1 LAESISSR
9 GGNVTLSDQTSRD
22 GVQGFARPALALVGF
37 ALFGYGVIV
46 ALENATGMKIQA
58 GPLAAIILGFVIAA
72 AGVLWHLQTSRTERP
87 ASARVVPSLAPSG
100 SPPATPD
107 TKPSDAAAAKDR
119 VATAPPLASEGDK
132 AQAQHRD
139 QATAKDSAPV
149 AVAAVPAARADMSD
163 AEFKAATLALAGKM
177 RVFEQSYDSKRY
189 QIFDKPTDNQQER
202 DEQIQELKALQSD
215 KVSNFTKDILPQAL
229 FVQNEL
235 LRRLEQ
241 RGITDVPMPPPPA
254 GTSIAMGRR
263 LLQVDVSDVGL
274 LGHQPL
280 HGLAAYLE
288 LLASKLTD

>member
-1 LAESISSR
+1 M
-9 GGNVTLSDQTSRD
+9 TLSDPTSRD
-22 GVQGFARPALALVGF
+22 GVQGFARAALALVGF

-100 SPPATPD
+100 SQPASPD

-119 VATAPPLASEGDK
+119 VATAPPHASEGDK

-139 QATAKDSAPV
+139 QATAKGSAPL
-149 AVAAVPAARADMSD
+149 AAMPAARADMSD
-163 AEFKAATLALAGKM
+163 AEFKSATLAFGGKM
-177 RVFEQSYDSKRY
+177 RAFEQSYDSKRY
-189 QIFDKPTDNQQER
+189 QIFDKPTDNQEER
-202 DEQIQELKALQSD
+202 DEQIQELKALQSE
-215 KVSNFTKDILPQAL
+215 KVSNFTKDILPQAQFL
-229 FVQNEL
+229 QNEL

-241 RGITDVPMPPPPA
+241 RGITDVTMPQPPA

>member
-1 LAESISSR
+1 MAETISSR
-9 GGNVTLSDQTSRD
+9 GGSVTLSDPTSRD
-22 GVQGFARPALALVGF
+22 GVQGFARAALALVGF

-100 SPPATPD
+100 SQPASPD

-119 VATAPPLASEGDK
+119 VATAPPHASEGDK

-139 QATAKDSAPV
+139 QATAKGSAPL
-149 AVAAVPAARADMSD
+149 AAMPAARADMSD
-163 AEFKAATLALAGKM
+163 AEFKSATLAFGGKM
-177 RVFEQSYDSKRY
+177 RAFEQSYDSKRY

-202 DEQIQELKALQSD
+202 DEQIQELKALQSE
-215 KVSNFTKDILPQAL
+215 KVSNFTKDILPQAQFL
-229 FVQNEL
+229 QNEL

-241 RGITDVPMPPPPA
+241 RGITDVTMPQPPA

>member
-1 LAESISSR
+1 LAETISSR
-9 GGNVTLSDQTSRD
+9 GGSVTLSDPTSRD
-22 GVQGFARPALALVGF
+22 GVQGFARAALALVGF

-100 SPPATPD
+100 SQPASPD
-107 TKPSDAAAAKDR
+107 TKASDAAAAKDR
-119 VATAPPLASEGDK
+119 VATAPPNASEGDK

-139 QATAKDSAPV
+139 QATAKGSAPL
-149 AVAAVPAARADMSD
+149 AAMPTARADMSD
-163 AEFKAATLALAGKM
+163 AEFKSATLAFAGKM
-177 RVFEQSYDSKRY
+177 RTFEQSYDSKRY

-202 DEQIQELKALQSD
+202 DEQIQELKALQSE
-215 KVSNFTKDILPQAL
+215 KVSNFTKDILPQAQFL
-229 FVQNEL
+229 QNEL

-241 RGITDVPMPPPPA
+241 RGITDVTMPQPPA

>member
-1 LAESISSR
+1 MGDSICSR
-9 GGNVTLSDQTSRD
+9 GGSVTLSDQSSRD
-22 GVQGFARPALALVGF
+22 GVQGFARAVLALVGF

-100 SPPATPD
+100 SQPASPD

-139 QATAKDSAPV
+139 QATDKASAPV
-149 AVAAVPAARADMSD
+149 AVADVPAARADMSD

-202 DEQIQELKALQSD
+202 DEQIQELKALQSE
-215 KVSNFTKDILPQAL
+215 KVSNFTKDILPQAQ

-263 LLQVDVSDVGL
+263 VLQVDVSDVGL

>member
-1 LAESISSR
+1 M
-9 GGNVTLSDQTSRD
+9 TLSDQTSRD
-22 GVQGFARPALALVGF
+22 GVQGFARAALALVGF

-100 SPPATPD
+100 SQPASPD

-119 VATAPPLASEGDK
+119 VAAAPPHASEGDK

-139 QATAKDSAPV
+139 QATAKGSAPL
-149 AVAAVPAARADMSD
+149 AAMPAARADMSD
-163 AEFKAATLALAGKM
+163 AEFKSATLAFAGKM
-177 RVFEQSYDSKRY
+177 RTFEQSYDSKRY

-202 DEQIQELKALQSD
+202 DEQIQELKALQSE
-215 KVSNFTKDILPQAL
+215 KVSNFTKDILPQAQFL
-229 FVQNEL
+229 QNEL

-241 RGITDVPMPPPPA
+241 RGITDIPMPQPPA

>member
-1 LAESISSR
+1 M
-9 GGNVTLSDQTSRD
+9 TLSDQSSRD
-22 GVQGFARPALALVGF
+22 GVQGFARAALAVVGF

-100 SPPATPD
+100 SQPASPD
-107 TKPSDAAAAKDR
+107 AKPSDAAAAKDR
-119 VATAPPLASEGDK
+119 VATAPPHASEGDK

-139 QATAKDSAPV
+139 QATAKGPAPP
-149 AVAAVPAARADMSD
+149 AAMPAARADMSD

-177 RVFEQSYDSKRY
+177 RAFEQSYDSKRY
-189 QIFDKPTDNQQER
+189 QIFDKQTDNQEER
-202 DEQIQELKALQSD
+202 DEQIQELKALQSE
-215 KVSNFTKDILPQAL
+215 KVSNFTKDILPQAQFL
-229 FVQNEL
+229 QSEL

-241 RGITDVPMPPPPA
+241 RGVTDVPMPAPPA

>member
-1 LAESISSR
+1 
-9 GGNVTLSDQTSRD
+9 
-22 GVQGFARPALALVGF
+22 VQGFARAALALVGF

-87 ASARVVPSLAPSG
+87 ASAPLAPSG
-100 SPPATPD
+100 SQPASPD

-119 VATAPPLASEGDK
+119 VATAPPHASEADK

-139 QATAKDSAPV
+139 QATAKGSAPL
-149 AVAAVPAARADMSD
+149 AAMPAARADMSD
-163 AEFKAATLALAGKM
+163 ADFKSATLAFAGKM

-189 QIFDKPTDNQQER
+189 QIFDKSTDNQEER
-202 DEQIQELKALQSD
+202 DEQIQELKALQSE
-215 KVSNFTKDILPQAL
+215 KVSNFTKDILPQAQFL
-229 FVQNEL
+229 QNEL

-241 RGITDVPMPPPPA
+241 RGVTDIPMPPPPA
-254 GTSIAMGRR
+254 GTSIAMGKR

-288 LLASKLTD
+288 LLVSKLTD

>member
-1 LAESISSR
+1 
-9 GGNVTLSDQTSRD
+9 VTLSDQTSRD
-22 GVQGFARPALALVGF
+22 GVHGFARPALALVGF

-100 SPPATPD
+100 SQPASPD

-139 QATAKDSAPV
+139 QATAKASAPV
-149 AVAAVPAARADMSD
+149 AVADVPAARADMSD
-163 AEFKAATLALAGKM
+163 AEFKAATLAFAGKM
-177 RVFEQSYDSKRY
+177 RAFEQSYDSKRY
-189 QIFDKPTDNQQER
+189 QIFDKQTDNQQER
-202 DEQIQELKALQSD
+202 DEQIQELKALQSE
-215 KVSNFTKDILPQAL
+215 KVSNFTKDILPQAQ

-263 LLQVDVSDVGL
+263 VLQVDVSDVGL

>member
-1 LAESISSR
+1 
-9 GGNVTLSDQTSRD
+9 VTLSDPTSRD
-22 GVQGFARPALALVGF
+22 GVQGFARSALALVGF

-58 GPLAAIILGFVIAA
+58 GPLVAIILGFVIAA

-100 SPPATPD
+100 SQPASPD
-107 TKPSDAAAAKDR
+107 TKPPDAAAAKDR
-119 VATAPPLASEGDK
+119 VATAPPHASEGDK

-139 QATAKDSAPV
+139 QATAKGSAPL
-149 AVAAVPAARADMSD
+149 AAMPAARADMSD
-163 AEFKAATLALAGKM
+163 AEFKSATLAFAGKM
-177 RVFEQSYDSKRY
+177 RAFEQSYDSKRY
-189 QIFDKPTDNQQER
+189 QIFDKPTDNQEER
-202 DEQIQELKALQSD
+202 DEQIQELKALQSE
-215 KVSNFTKDILPQAL
+215 KVSNFTKDILPEAQFL
-229 FVQNEL
+229 QNEL
-235 LRRLEQ
+235 SRRLEQ
-241 RGITDVPMPPPPA
+241 RGITDVTMPQPPA

>member
-1 LAESISSR
+1 
-9 GGNVTLSDQTSRD
+9 VTLSDQTSRD
-22 GVQGFARPALALVGF
+22 GVQGFARAALALVGF

-100 SPPATPD
+100 SQPASPD
-107 TKPSDAAAAKDR
+107 TKPSDAAAARDR
-119 VATAPPLASEGDK
+119 VATAPPHASEGDK

-139 QATAKDSAPV
+139 QATAKGSAPP
-149 AVAAVPAARADMSD
+149 AAMPVARADMSD
-163 AEFKAATLALAGKM
+163 AEFKAATLAFAGKM
-177 RVFEQSYDSKRY
+177 RAFEQSYDSKRY
-189 QIFDKPTDNQQER
+189 QIFDKPTDNQEER
-202 DEQIQELKALQSD
+202 DEQIQELKALQSE
-215 KVSNFTKDILPQAL
+215 KVSNFTKDILPQAQFL
-229 FVQNEL
+229 QNEL

-241 RGITDVPMPPPPA
+241 RGVTDVPMPPPPA

>member
-1 LAESISSR
+1 M
-9 GGNVTLSDQTSRD
+9 TLSDQTSRD
-22 GVQGFARPALALVGF
+22 GVQGFARAALALVGF

-100 SPPATPD
+100 SQPASPD
-107 TKPSDAAAAKDR
+107 TKPSDAAAAKGR
-119 VATAPPLASEGDK
+119 VATAPPHPSEGDK

-139 QATAKDSAPV
+139 QATAKGSAPP
-149 AVAAVPAARADMSD
+149 AAMPAARADMSD
-163 AEFKAATLALAGKM
+163 ADFKSATLAFAGKM
-177 RVFEQSYDSKRY
+177 RAFEQSYDSKRY
-189 QIFDKPTDNQQER
+189 QIFDKPTDNQEER
-202 DEQIQELKALQSD
+202 DEQIQELRALQSE
-215 KVSNFTKDILPQAL
+215 KVGNFTKDILPQAQFL
-229 FVQNEL
+229 QNEL

-288 LLASKLTD
+288 LLAGKLTD

>member
-1 LAESISSR
+1 LAETISSR
-9 GGNVTLSDQTSRD
+9 GGSVTLSDQTSRD
-22 GVQGFARPALALVGF
+22 GVQGFARAALALVGF

-87 ASARVVPSLAPSG
+87 ASARVGPSLAPFG
-100 SPPATPD
+100 SQPASPD

-119 VATAPPLASEGDK
+119 VATAPPHASEADK

-139 QATAKDSAPV
+139 QATAKGSAPL
-149 AVAAVPAARADMSD
+149 AAMPAARADMSD
-163 AEFKAATLALAGKM
+163 AEFKSATLAFAGKM
-177 RVFEQSYDSKRY
+177 RTFEQSYDSKRY

-202 DEQIQELKALQSD
+202 DEQIQELKALQSE
-215 KVSNFTKDILPQAL
+215 KVSNFTKDILPQAQFL
-229 FVQNEL
+229 QNEL

-241 RGITDVPMPPPPA
+241 RGITDVPTPQPPA

>member
-1 LAESISSR
+1 
-9 GGNVTLSDQTSRD
+9 
-22 GVQGFARPALALVGF
+22 VQGFARAALALVGF

-100 SPPATPD
+100 SQPASPD

-119 VATAPPLASEGDK
+119 VAAAPPHASEGDK

-139 QATAKDSAPV
+139 QATAKGSAPL
-149 AVAAVPAARADMSD
+149 AAMPAARADMSD
-163 AEFKAATLALAGKM
+163 AEFKSATLAFAGKM
-177 RVFEQSYDSKRY
+177 RAFEQSYDSKRY

-202 DEQIQELKALQSD
+202 DEQIQELKALQSE
-215 KVSNFTKDILPQAL
+215 KVSNFTKDILPQAQFL
-229 FVQNEL
+229 QNEL

-241 RGITDVPMPPPPA
+241 RGITDVTMPQPPA

>member
-1 LAESISSR
+1 
-9 GGNVTLSDQTSRD
+9 VTLSDPTSRD
-22 GVQGFARPALALVGF
+22 GVQGFARAALALVGF

-100 SPPATPD
+100 SQPASPD

-119 VATAPPLASEGDK
+119 VATAPPHASEGDK

-139 QATAKDSAPV
+139 QATAKGSAPL
-149 AVAAVPAARADMSD
+149 AAMPAARADMSD
-163 AEFKAATLALAGKM
+163 AEFKSATLAFGGKM
-177 RVFEQSYDSKRY
+177 RAFEQSYDSKRY
-189 QIFDKPTDNQQER
+189 QIFDKPTDNQEER
-202 DEQIQELKALQSD
+202 DEQIQELKALQSE
-215 KVSNFTKDILPQAL
+215 KVSNFTKDILPQAQFL
-229 FVQNEL
+229 QNEL

-241 RGITDVPMPPPPA
+241 RGITDVTMPQPPA

>member
-1 LAESISSR
+1 
-9 GGNVTLSDQTSRD
+9 VTLSDQTARD
-22 GVQGFARPALALVGF
+22 GVQGFARAALALVGF

-58 GPLAAIILGFVIAA
+58 GPLAAIIIGFVIAA

-100 SPPATPD
+100 SQPASPD

-119 VATAPPLASEGDK
+119 VATAPPHASEGDK

-139 QATAKDSAPV
+139 QATAKGSAPP
-149 AVAAVPAARADMSD
+149 AAIPAARADMSD
-163 AEFKAATLALAGKM
+163 AEFKSATLALAGKM
-177 RVFEQSYDSKRY
+177 RAFEQSYDSKRY
-189 QIFDKPTDNQQER
+189 QIFDKPTDNQEER
-202 DEQIQELKALQSD
+202 DEQIQELKALQSE
-215 KVSNFTKDILPQAL
+215 KVSNFTKDILPQAQFL
-229 FVQNEL
+229 QNEL

-241 RGITDVPMPPPPA
+241 RGVTDVPMPPPPA

>member
-1 LAESISSR
+1 MAESISSR
-9 GGNVTLSDQTSRD
+9 GGSVTLSDQTSRD
-22 GVQGFARPALALVGF
+22 GVQGFARAALALVGF

-100 SPPATPD
+100 SQPASPD

-119 VATAPPLASEGDK
+119 VATAPPHAAEGDK

-139 QATAKDSAPV
+139 QATAKGSAPP
-149 AVAAVPAARADMSD
+149 AAMPAARADMSD
-163 AEFKAATLALAGKM
+163 AEFKSATLAFAGKM
-177 RVFEQSYDSKRY
+177 RAFEQSYDSKRY
-189 QIFDKPTDNQQER
+189 QIFDKPTDNQEER
-202 DEQIQELKALQSD
+202 DEQIQELKALQSE
-215 KVSNFTKDILPQAL
+215 KVGNFTKDILPQAQFL
-229 FVQNEL
+229 QNEL

-288 LLASKLTD
+288 LLTSKLTD